1 MLLAGEKLNNKQQ
14 NLLTE
19 LIKEQDIEPL
29 LKASNSH
36 NEESK
41 KARRELI
48 TMLMDRHGR
57 SRLLFR
63 NTRNGVKGFP
73 RRELHA
79 IKLPLPHST
88 KRRLKLLAS

>member
-1 MLLAGEKLNNKQQ
+1 MLLSGEKLNNKQQ

-29 LKASNSH
+29 LKVCNSD
-36 NEESK
+36 NEESE
-41 KARRELI
+41 KARQELI
-48 TMLMDRHGR
+48 SMLMDRHGT

-88 KRRLKLLAS
+88 KLQLKLLV